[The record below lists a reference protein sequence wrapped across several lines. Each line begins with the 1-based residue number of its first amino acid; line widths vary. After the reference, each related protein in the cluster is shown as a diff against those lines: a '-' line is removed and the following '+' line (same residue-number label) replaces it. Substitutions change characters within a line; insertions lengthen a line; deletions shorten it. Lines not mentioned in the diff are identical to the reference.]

1 MKIPR
6 VSNDDEWRELE
17 RKSERLKSEIER
29 LARDH
34 EAILREMAKLDEEAE
49 KLRNKNRGSG

>member
-1 MKIPR
+1 

-29 LARDH
+29 LTREQ

-49 KLRNKNRGSG
+49 RRRNKSRGSG